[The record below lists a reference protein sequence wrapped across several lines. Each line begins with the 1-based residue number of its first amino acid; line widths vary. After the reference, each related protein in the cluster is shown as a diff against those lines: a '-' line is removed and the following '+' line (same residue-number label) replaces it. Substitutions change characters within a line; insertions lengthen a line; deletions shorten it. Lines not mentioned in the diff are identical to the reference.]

1 METKL
6 IKNLAALPYEQRYAS
21 SEKEKVYEIER
32 EREHE
37 KQKKDKVYDDVCR
50 DKISFKKFVL
60 RHALSETKLVILYFM
75 SCVINSFA
83 LHS

>member
-32 EREHE
+32 ERESMGN
-37 KQKKDKVYDDVCR
+37 KKR
-50 DKISFKKFVL
+50 IKFMMMCV
-60 RHALSETKLVILYFM
+60 ETKL
-75 SCVINSFA
+75 A
-83 LHS
+83 LKSLF